1 MAEKYKLLQRSNVSE
16 QYPFSWKVFSGW
28 DHAITHAET
37 AKLKAIHLA
46 NSLRVRGGSF
56 VHESTC
62 TQHLR
67 VQQKA
72 STLPSATHPHPH
84 IHRNMPTH
92 MHSTHTVLLLYN
104 LSNHM
109 QETISETEKME
120 GGIK

>member
-56 VHESTC
+56 VH
-62 TQHLR
+62 
-67 VQQKA
+67 
-72 STLPSATHPHPH
+72 
-84 IHRNMPTH
+84 
-92 MHSTHTVLLLYN
+92 
-104 LSNHM
+104 
-109 QETISETEKME
+109 
-120 GGIK
+120 